1 MPSSRYSPSD
11 IETLFLTA
19 VRAIDT
25 STDAKSLALVLS
37 KELSSGQSFD
47 FVRVS
52 IKRRNQEERSWTALS
67 KGFPYGTPSQR
78 SSLQGITRRIQY
90 HPVILSKDSPKLSE
104 FPLVADYLD
113 KENLAWIG
121 IFPFF
126 SMADPGVKIGSITL
140 LRKCLVVGEDAF
152 VARVE
157 KGLFWLA
164 SSISARESETRYGN
178 LMGFYSALHE
188 INHLIARHP
197 NPDSLYHEVCR
208 IAVLYGSLELAWIA
222 LIDKETGEVHIKN
235 AFGPAKHYIDTLSLS
250 TDPANPLG
258 KGPAGKALREGQ
270 VVITEIDTDPAF
282 APWRS
287 RALQFNLHSSASFP
301 FKRSGH
307 TEGLMGVYSRDPR
320 YFSPPVIAL
329 LSRLAED
336 MEFSLSTY
344 DLSRH
349 IEKLQKNLRSLL
361 KITEEISQRPDP
373 GALFQRIVS
382 MIVDHIGGAFAAI
395 VEVCPE
401 GRIHLSAYAGALLN
415 MGETLPKSVD
425 MGKPEGFGIVARTIR
440 MARPLVVDNFST
452 DPSFLRWREK
462 LKEQSIVSGAGFPLK
477 SDSEVVGVLVIGSSE
492 PGFFSEDIADL
503 FENMAE
509 NISFAIKDSKR
520 KKQLEYLSLF
530 DELTTLPNRTSFRES
545 LNRSFT
551 EAKMDR
557 NVFAVGIIDI
567 DNFKEINDSLGH
579 VAGDQILREIG
590 ARFRTIVSSEHILA
604 RIGGDEFGVI
614 LRNKVDPTDLLY
626 FWTALSEILKEPV
639 RVSGS
644 ETESFFVTTSMG
656 FSIFSGDVQSPDDLL
671 KQADQALY
679 SAKDSGRNTWGIY
692 TPELNERIDRTVR
705 IRRQFKFGL
714 DNHQMCFYVQP
725 QVDLNS
731 GRHIGSEAL
740 LRWTDPA
747 SGEVRLPGSFL
758 PVIEK
763 DTTLVTFLGQWVLE
777 EAYSLLNKPGM
788 EKDCLSINIGALHF
802 LHSDFLSHVD
812 SFHRRYPEISRRIT
826 IEITEAVALSHL
838 GISARKIRE
847 LSSRG
852 INVSLDDFGTGFG
865 SLSYLS
871 NLPVNEIKIDQSFIR
886 NMATRSTDF
895 AIVSGTML
903 TAAIRKIRVVAEG
916 LESLSTGVDLLR
928 IGCHYAQGYGIARPM
943 PASELPVWKKTWTP
957 PDLWKKAIHS
967 HFLYRGIDLLAAQVD
982 VRAMEE
988 ILRRGLDTDEK
999 IRMMQHSWI
1008 NLLDWIRREARQFE
1022 KYESFKSLFE
1032 NAKEMDALVP
1042 DHPFGML
1049 DKLREIE
1056 DDIASLINAVEEDSE
1071 Q

>member
-19 VRAIDT
+19 IRAIDT
-25 STDAKSLALVLS
+25 KTDAKSLALALS
-37 KELSSGQSFD
+37 RELSSAQSFD

-52 IKRRNQEERSWTALS
+52 IKRRNLEERSFTALS
-67 KGFPYGTPSQR
+67 KGFPCGTPSQR
-78 SSLQGITRRIQY
+78 SFLQGVVRKIQNR
-90 HPVILSKDSPKLSE
+90 PIILSKDSPKLSE

-126 SMADPGVKIGSITL
+126 SMADPVEKIGSITL
-140 LRKCLVVGEDAF
+140 LRKHPVVGEEAF

-157 KGLFWLA
+157 KGLFGLA
-164 SSISARESETRYGN
+164 SSISARESENRYGN
-178 LMGFYSALHE
+178 LMNFYSALHE

-197 NPDSLYHEVCR
+197 SPDSLYHDVCR
-208 IAVLYGSLELAWIA
+208 IAVLYGSLDLAWIA
-222 LIDKETGEVHIKN
+222 LIDKESGEVRIKN
-235 AFGPAKHYIDTLSLS
+235 AFGPAKQYIDSLPLS
-250 TDPANPLG
+250 TDPAKPLG
-258 KGPAGKALREGQ
+258 NGPAGKSLREGR
-270 VVITEIDTDPAF
+270 VIITEIDTDPDF
-282 APWRS
+282 APWRG
-287 RALQFNLHSSASFP
+287 RAFQFNLHSSASFP
-301 FKRSGH
+301 FKRSGN

-349 IEKLQKNLRSLL
+349 IEKLQRNLRSLL
-361 KITEEISQRPDP
+361 KITEEIAQRPDP
-373 GALFQRIVS
+373 GALFQRIVG

-395 VEVCPE
+395 VEVRPE
-401 GRIHLSAYAGALLN
+401 GRILLSAYAGALLN
-415 MGETLPKSVD
+415 MGEALPESVD

-440 MARPLVVDNFST
+440 LARPLVVDNFST
-452 DPSFLRWREK
+452 DPSFLPWRKK

-477 SDSEVVGVLVIGSSE
+477 VDSEVVGVLVIGSSE
-492 PGFFSEDIADL
+492 TGFFSEDIADL

-530 DELTTLPNRTSFRES
+530 DELTTLPNRASFRES
-545 LNRSFT
+545 LNRSFNV
-551 EAKMDR
+551 ARMNSD
-557 NVFAVGIIDI
+557 VFAVGIIDI

-579 VAGDQILREIG
+579 LAGDQILREIG
-590 ARFRTIVSSEHILA
+590 ARFRSIVSSEHILA

-614 LRNKVDPTDLLY
+614 LRNKVASPDLLDY
-626 FWTALSEILKEPV
+626 WTALSETLKEPV

-644 ETESFFVTTSMG
+644 EEGSFFVTTSMG
-656 FSIFSGDVQSPDDLL
+656 FSIFSGEIQSPDDLL

-692 TPELNERIDRTVR
+692 TPELDERIDRTVR
-705 IRRQFKFGL
+705 IRRQFKYGL
-714 DNHQMCFYVQP
+714 DHHQMCFYVQP

-740 LRWTDPA
+740 LRWIDPA
-747 SGEVRLPGSFL
+747 SGDVRLPGAFL

-763 DTTLVTFLGQWVLE
+763 DTTLVTILGQWVLE
-777 EAYSLLNKPGM
+777 EAYTLLGQPGM

-812 SFHRRYPEISRRIT
+812 TFHRKYPEISRRIT

-838 GISARKIRE
+838 GLSARKIRE

-852 INVSLDDFGTGFG
+852 ITVSLDDFGTGFG

-886 NMATRSTDF
+886 NMATRSSDF

-943 PASELPVWKKTWTP
+943 PASELPAWKQNWTP

-967 HFLYRGIDLLAAQVD
+967 HFLYRGIDLLAAQVE

-988 ILRRGLDTDEK
+988 TLRRGLDSDEK
-999 IRMMQHSWI
+999 IRMLKQSWT
-1008 NLLDWIRREARQFE
+1008 NLLDWIRRGARQFE
-1022 KYESFKSLFE
+1022 KYESFKRMSE
-1032 NAKEMDALVP
+1032 KAKELDTLVP
-1042 DHPFGML
+1042 DLSFRML
-1049 DKLREIE
+1049 DRLLEIE
-1056 DDIASLINAVEEDSE
+1056 DDIASLINAVEEE
-1071 Q
+1071 L